1 MINSNKAAL
10 MDAVID
16 SGLTV
21 SEAAKRCGVNRD
33 LFGALLRTDRTIS
46 IKTAGRLKRHFGDNV
61 ISTEPR
67 AEILKG

>member
-1 MINSNKAAL
+1 MVISKKAAL
-10 MDAVID
+10 LDAVID

-21 SEAAKRCGVNRD
+21 SEAAQRCGVNRD
-33 LFGALLRTDRTIS
+33 LFGALLRTDRAIS
-46 IKTAGRLKRHFGDNV
+46 VKTAGRLKRHFGDDV